1 MSMARDERVYLDDI
15 QESIARIHDYTK
27 GISEKDL
34 ANNQLLLD
42 AVIRRLLVIGEAV
55 KRITDETRALAPEV
69 PWQKIA
75 GTRDVLVH
83 EYKAILPEQVWTI
96 IYHDLPILSEALVV
110 LYKKLDEKLGNK

>member
-1 MSMARDERVYLDDI
+1 MSMARDERVYLDYI

-55 KRITDETRALAPEV
+55 KRITNETKILAPEV
-69 PWQKIA
+69 PWKKIA
-75 GTRDVLVH
+75 GTRDVLIH
-83 EYKAILPEQVWTI
+83 EYKAIIPEQVWAI
-96 IYHDLPILSEALVV
+96 IAEDLPILSQALIS
-110 LYKKLDEKLGNK
+110 LYKNLDEKLGK